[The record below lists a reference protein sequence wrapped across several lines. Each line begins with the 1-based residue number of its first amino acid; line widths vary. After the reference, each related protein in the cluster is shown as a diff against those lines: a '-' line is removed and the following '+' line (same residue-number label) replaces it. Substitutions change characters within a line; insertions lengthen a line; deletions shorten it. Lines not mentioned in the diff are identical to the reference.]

1 MKLNVPNA
9 LTLFRILL
17 IPVYLWRYLTAQS
30 QMDYLTAAGILLL
43 SALSDTMD
51 GYIARRFHQITQLGK
66 ILDPAADKLTLA
78 AVIVSLWLTRPNW
91 WPLYTLFILKEFLM
105 LLGGLRLHR
114 KQVKIEGAKWFGKL
128 STIMFYVIMIIIVA
142 MPQLQDRT
150 ILTMLLVL
158 LVFMLF
164 SLLRYGMLFC
174 HMLKNSTKNTDLNKK
189 PGAEICSFLFAIF
202 IHI

>member
-91 WPLYTLFILKEFLM
+91 WPLYTLFILS
-105 LLGGLRLHR
+105 R
-114 KQVKIEGAKWFGKL
+114 
-128 STIMFYVIMIIIVA
+128 
-142 MPQLQDRT
+142 
-150 ILTMLLVL
+150 
-158 LVFMLF
+158 
-164 SLLRYGMLFC
+164 
-174 HMLKNSTKNTDLNKK
+174 
-189 PGAEICSFLFAIF
+189 SF
-202 IHI
+202 

>member
-174 HMLKNSTKNTDLNKK
+174 HMLKNSTKKCYR
-189 PGAEICSFLFAIF
+189 ISRLFIWY
-202 IHI
+202 

>member
-91 WPLYTLFILKEFLM
+91 WPLYTLFIL
-105 LLGGLRLHR
+105 RLHR

-174 HMLKNSTKNTDLNKK
+174 HMLKNSTKK
-189 PGAEICSFLFAIF
+189 
-202 IHI
+202 

>member
-1 MKLNVPNA
+1 
-9 LTLFRILL
+9 
-17 IPVYLWRYLTAQS
+17 
-30 QMDYLTAAGILLL
+30 
-43 SALSDTMD
+43 
-51 GYIARRFHQITQLGK
+51 IARRFHQITQLGK

-128 STIMFYVIMIIIVA
+128 STIMIYVIMIIIVA

-150 ILTMLLVL
+150 ILT
-158 LVFMLF
+158 
-164 SLLRYGMLFC
+164 
-174 HMLKNSTKNTDLNKK
+174 
-189 PGAEICSFLFAIF
+189 
-202 IHI
+202 

>member
-9 LTLFRILL
+9 LNLFRILL

-174 HMLKNSTKNTDLNKK
+174 HMLKNSTKK
-189 PGAEICSFLFAIF
+189 
-202 IHI
+202 

>member
-1 MKLNVPNA
+1 
-9 LTLFRILL
+9 
-17 IPVYLWRYLTAQS
+17 
-30 QMDYLTAAGILLL
+30 
-43 SALSDTMD
+43 
-51 GYIARRFHQITQLGK
+51 
-66 ILDPAADKLTLA
+66 
-78 AVIVSLWLTRPNW
+78 
-91 WPLYTLFILKEFLM
+91 M

-114 KQVKIEGAKWFGKL
+114 KQVTIEGAKWFGKL

-174 HMLKNSTKNTDLNKK
+174 HMLKNSTKK
-189 PGAEICSFLFAIF
+189 
-202 IHI
+202 

>member
-1 MKLNVPNA
+1 MLKKIGVPARGSLNETECAERVDFVSNSA
-9 LTLFRILL
+9 D
-17 IPVYLWRYLTAQS
+17 S
-30 QMDYLTAAGILLL
+30 GILMAISDRTKSDGLFN
-43 SALSDTMD
+43 SGGNFTAFSDTMD

-174 HMLKNSTKNTDLNKK
+174 HMLKNSTKK
-189 PGAEICSFLFAIF
+189 
-202 IHI
+202 

>member
-128 STIMFYVIMIIIVA
+128 STIMFYVIM
-142 MPQLQDRT
+142 T
-150 ILTMLLVL
+150 GSYTHLVEAQRSGPGN
-158 LVFMLF
+158 VFL
-164 SLLRYGMLFC
+164 SKLNGRYRCGEPD
-174 HMLKNSTKNTDLNKK
+174 HK
-189 PGAEICSFLFAIF
+189 
-202 IHI
+202 